1 MVPDLRL
8 LGSRSL
14 CAWPIH
20 DRDTADAVFR
30 TSLDNAVTIGHV
42 DQHIAFAVEEADHL
56 QGFKEKAA
64 PLIENTLAVLELGDN
79 LYRPDLAASNAGVA
93 GIFGDTE
100 PTFQSSGLRS
110 ADMAGDAFDLC
121 VVKSVNDDFVVR
133 PEQSELCA
141 EGASGATLWS
151 VEYP

>member
-30 TSLDNAVTIGHV
+30 TSLDDAVTISHI

-56 QGFKEKAA
+56 QGFEQKAA
-64 PLIENTLAVLELGDN
+64 PLIENTLAVLELGDD
-79 LYRPDLAASNAGVA
+79 LYRPDLAASNAFVA
-93 GIFGDTE
+93 NITGNTE
-100 PTFQSSGLRS
+100 T
-110 ADMAGDAFDLC
+110 
-121 VVKSVNDDFVVR
+121 
-133 PEQSELCA
+133 
-141 EGASGATLWS
+141 
-151 VEYP
+151 

>member
-1 MVPDLRL
+1 CLP
-8 LGSRSL
+8 GSGSL

-64 PLIENTLAVLELGDN
+64 PLIENTLAVFELGDD

-93 GIFGDTE
+93 SIFGDTE
-100 PTFQSSGLRS
+100 PTFESPGLRS
-110 ADMAGDAFDLC
+110 ADMAGDALPPYGRHT
-121 VVKSVNDDFVVR
+121 VHSAFV
-133 PEQSELCA
+133 
-141 EGASGATLWS
+141 
-151 VEYP
+151 